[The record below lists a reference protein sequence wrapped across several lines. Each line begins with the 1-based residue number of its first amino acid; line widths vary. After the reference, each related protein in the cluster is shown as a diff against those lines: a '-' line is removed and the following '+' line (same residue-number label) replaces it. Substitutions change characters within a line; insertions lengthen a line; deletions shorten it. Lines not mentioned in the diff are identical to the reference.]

1 MRPVKSISVAG
12 AALLPCAA
20 LLISAPLLFAQGVPI
35 RIRRPPGPP
44 SQSQPAAAAPAA
56 ANSAATTPA
65 AAANPGAQPG
75 GSAASP
81 QPASLLQEPAKPAA
95 IRFGAG
101 SLAIDADNSSLSA
114 ILREISKE
122 SGMTIDGL
130 NGDERVFG
138 SFGPGKP
145 FDVLSDLLNGTQYN
159 VMMVG
164 SLTNGAPRRLSLLP
178 LHGDATAAASAPAAG
193 DSQSG
198 DADAVD
204 TGLQAVRTPQQMFE
218 QLQAMRQQQLQRQ
231 QPQPQQPQPPPQQQA
246 WQHPA
251 GN

>member
-1 MRPVKSISVAG
+1 MKPRFVAA
-12 AALLPCAA
+12 AALLPLAI
-20 LLISAPLLFAQGVPI
+20 LLASAPLLSAQGVPI

-44 SQSQPAAAAPAA
+44 TQSQPAAAPSAAATAAPAPAA
-56 ANSAATTPA
+56 QPNGSPAPTPL
-65 AAANPGAQPG
+65 P
-75 GSAASP
+75 
-81 QPASLLQEPAKPAA
+81 SLLQEPAKPAA
-95 IRFGAG
+95 IRMGGG
-101 SLAIDADNSSLSA
+101 SLAIDADNSSLSE
-114 ILREISKE
+114 ILREISRE
-122 SGMTIDGL
+122 SGMKIDGL

-145 FDVLSDLLNGTQYN
+145 FAVLSDLLNGTQYN

-164 SLTNGAPRRLSLLP
+164 SLNNGAPRRLSLLP
-178 LHGDATAAASAPAAG
+178 LHGDAASPPPAATADTPG
-193 DSQSG
+193 GGGQNG

-231 QPQPQQPQPPPQQQA
+231 QQQQPPQPTTTQPTPPQA
-246 WQHPA
+246 WQHPP